1 VVHHQRGF
9 SLPRLVANDSISTPA
24 EDWYGKQRWGKE
36 RMIQLDTGL
45 GTHFADL
52 SQVSQVAREA
62 EELGFGVLWAPETKH
77 DPFLPLV
84 LAAEH
89 TRRLRLG
96 TAVAIAFPR
105 SPMVLAQIGWD
116 LAKFSGGRFILGLG
130 TQVKG
135 HNERRFSVPWVPPGP
150 RLRDLVLAIRAI
162 WDCWQNGT
170 RLDFRSAH
178 YTHTLM
184 TPFFNP
190 GPIEHPHIPIFIGG
204 VNSYM
209 CRLAG
214 EVADG
219 LLLHSLNS
227 VTYIRNV
234 VLPAL
239 AEGLQKSGRSR
250 STFTLRGTVFPL
262 LGETEEEF
270 GLARAAVRQRL
281 AFYASTRTYKV
292 VLEAHG
298 WGDLVDRLHAMAARG
313 EWGAMGREITNEML
327 DAFCVTSTPENLG
340 QALRERFD
348 GLVDRLFLNLTY
360 EPVAK
365 KIDWR
370 RVIQELA
377 A

>member
-1 VVHHQRGF
+1 
-9 SLPRLVANDSISTPA
+9 
-24 EDWYGKQRWGKE
+24 
-36 RMIQLDTGL
+36 MIHLDTGL
-45 GTHFADL
+45 GTHFGDL
-52 SQVSQVAREA
+52 SQVPHLAHEA
-62 EELGFGVLWAPETKH
+62 EALGFNALWSPETKH

-89 TRRLRLG
+89 TTTIRLG

-105 SPMVLAQIGWD
+105 SPMVLANLGWD

-150 RLRDLVLAIRAI
+150 RLRDMVLAIRAI
-162 WDCWQNGT
+162 WNAWQNGT
-170 RLDFRSAH
+170 RLDFRSPH

-190 GPIEHPHIPIFIGG
+190 GPIAHPDVPIFLGG
-204 VNSYM
+204 VNPYM

-219 LLLHSLNS
+219 LLMHSLNS
-227 VTYIRNV
+227 VTYIRQV

-239 AEGLQKSGRSR
+239 EEGLQKSSR
-250 STFTLRGTVFPL
+250 ERRAFTLRGTVFPI
-262 LGETEEEF
+262 LGDTEEELA
-270 GLARAAVRQRL
+270 LARAAVRQRI

-298 WGDLVDRLHAMAARG
+298 WGDLTDHLHGMAARG
-313 EWGAMGREITNEML
+313 EWEAMGREITEEML
-327 DAFCVTSTPENLG
+327 DAFCVTSTPEQLG
-340 QALRERFD
+340 SALHTRFD

-360 EPVAK
+360 EPAAK

-370 RVIQELA
+370 RVIRELA
-377 A
+377 TP

>member
-1 VVHHQRGF
+1 
-9 SLPRLVANDSISTPA
+9 
-24 EDWYGKQRWGKE
+24 
-36 RMIQLDTGL
+36 M
-45 GTHFADL
+45 
-52 SQVSQVAREA
+52 
-62 EELGFGVLWAPETKH
+62 GFGVLWTPETKH

-89 TRRLRLG
+89 TTQLRLG

-105 SPMVLAQIGWD
+105 SPMVVANVGWD
-116 LAKFSGGRFILGLG
+116 LAKFSSGRFILGLG

-150 RLRDLVLAIRAI
+150 RLRDMVLAIRAI
-162 WDCWQNGT
+162 WASWQNGT

-190 GPIEHPHIPIFIGG
+190 GPIEHPDIPIFIGG
-204 VNSYM
+204 VNPYM

-227 VTYIRNV
+227 ATYIRDV
-234 VLPAL
+234 VLPAV
-239 AEGLQKSGRSR
+239 EQGLKQQGRPR
-250 STFTLRGTVFPL
+250 RAFTLRGTVFPVIA
-262 LGETEEEF
+262 ETEDELE
-270 GLARAAVRQRL
+270 LARAAVRQRL

-292 VLEAHG
+292 VLAAHG
-298 WGDLVDRLHAMAARG
+298 WGDLTDRLHAMASRG
-313 EWGAMGREITNEML
+313 DWEAMGNEITDEML
-327 DAFCVTSTPENLG
+327 DAFCVTCTPDELG
-340 QALRERFD
+340 AALRARFD
-348 GLVDRLFLNLTY
+348 GLVDRLVLSLTY
-360 EPVAK
+360 EPAAK
-365 KIDWR
+365 KLNWR
-370 RVIQELA
+370 RLVQELA

>member
-1 VVHHQRGF
+1 
-9 SLPRLVANDSISTPA
+9 
-24 EDWYGKQRWGKE
+24 
-36 RMIQLDTGL
+36 MIHLDTAL
-45 GTHFADL
+45 GTHVDAL
-52 SQVSQVAREA
+52 GRVASAAREA
-62 EELGFGVLWAPETKH
+62 EATGFGVLWTPETKH

-89 TRRLRLG
+89 TTQIRLG

-105 SPMVLAQIGWD
+105 SPMVVANIGWD

-150 RLRDLVLAIRAI
+150 RLRDMVLALRAI
-162 WDCWQNGT
+162 WASWQNGT

-178 YTHTLM
+178 YSHTLM

-190 GPIEHPHIPIFIGG
+190 GPIEHPDIPIFIGG
-204 VNSYM
+204 VNPYM

-219 LLLHSLNS
+219 LLMHSLNS
-227 VTYIRNV
+227 ATYIRDV
-234 VLPAL
+234 VLPAV
-239 AEGLQKSGRSR
+239 EQGLRKQGRSR
-250 STFTLRGTVFPL
+250 RAFTLRGTVFPVIA
-262 LGETEEEF
+262 ETEDELE
-270 GLARAAVRQRL
+270 LARAAVRQRI

-298 WGDLVDRLHAMAARG
+298 WGDLTDRLHAMAARG
-313 EWGAMGREITNEML
+313 DWEAMGNEITDEML
-327 DAFCVTSTPENLG
+327 DAFCVTCTPDELG
-340 QALRERFD
+340 AALRVRFD
-348 GLVDRLFLNLTY
+348 GLVDHLVLNLTY
-360 EPVAK
+360 EPAAK
-365 KIDWR
+365 KLNWR
-370 RVIQELA
+370 RLVQELA

>member
-1 VVHHQRGF
+1 
-9 SLPRLVANDSISTPA
+9 
-24 EDWYGKQRWGKE
+24 
-36 RMIQLDTGL
+36 MIQLDTGL
-45 GTHFADL
+45 GTHIADL
-52 SQVSQVAREA
+52 SQVARAAQEA
-62 EELGFGVLWAPETKH
+62 EDLGFGALWSAETKH
-77 DPFLPLV
+77 DPFLPLI

-89 TRRLRLG
+89 TRRIRLG

-105 SPMVLAQIGWD
+105 SPMVLANLGWD
-116 LAKFSGGRFILGLG
+116 LAAFSHGRFILGLG

-150 RLRDLVLAIRAI
+150 RLRDMILAMRAI
-162 WDCWQNGT
+162 WNSWQNGT
-170 RLDFRSAH
+170 RLDFRSQH

-190 GPIEHPHIPIFIGG
+190 GPIEHPHVPIFIGG
-204 VNSYM
+204 VNPYM

-219 LLLHSLNS
+219 LLMHSLNS
-227 VTYIRNV
+227 VTYVRQV

-239 AEGLQKSGRSR
+239 EQGLQKSGRPR
-250 STFTLRGTVFPL
+250 SAFTLRGTVFPI

-270 GLARAAVRQRL
+270 ALARAAVRQRL

-298 WGDLVDRLHAMAARG
+298 WGDLTDRLHSMAARG
-313 EWGAMGREITNEML
+313 AWEAMGREMTDEML

-360 EPVAK
+360 EPAAK
-365 KIDWR
+365 KVDWR
-370 RVIQELA
+370 QVIRELA
-377 A
+377 AQAR

>member
-1 VVHHQRGF
+1 M
-9 SLPRLVANDSISTPA
+9 L
-24 EDWYGKQRWGKE
+24 
-36 RMIQLDTGL
+36 QLDTGL
-45 GTHFADL
+45 GTHFGDL
-52 SQVSQVAREA
+52 SQVPQMARDAEA
-62 EELGFGVLWAPETKH
+62 LGFGALWSPETKH

-89 TRRLRLG
+89 TSRIHLG
-96 TAVAIAFPR
+96 TAVAIAFPP
-105 SPMVLAQIGWD
+105 SPMVLANIGWD

-135 HNERRFSVPWVPPGP
+135 HNERRFSVPWVAPGP
-150 RLRDLVLAIRAI
+150 RLRDLVLAMRAI
-162 WDCWQNGT
+162 WESWQNGT

-190 GPIEHPHIPIFIGG
+190 GPIEHPDIPIFLGG
-204 VNSYM
+204 VNPYM

-219 LLLHSLNS
+219 LLMHSLNS

-239 AEGLQKSGRSR
+239 TEGLQKSGRDR
-250 STFTLRGTVFPL
+250 RTFTLRGTVFPI
-262 LGETEEEF
+262 LGETEAEIE
-270 GLARAAVRQRL
+270 LARAAVRQRL

-298 WGDLVDRLHAMAARG
+298 WGDLTDHLHGMAARG
-313 EWGAMGREITNEML
+313 EWEAMGREITDEML
-327 DAFCVTSTPENLG
+327 EAFCVTSTPETLG
-340 QALRERFD
+340 RVLRERFD

-360 EPVAK
+360 EPAAK
-365 KIDWR
+365 KVDWPQVLR
-370 RVIQELA
+370 ELA

>member
-1 VVHHQRGF
+1 MRKRNV
-9 SLPRLVANDSISTPA
+9 
-24 EDWYGKQRWGKE
+24 
-36 RMIQLDTGL
+36 IQLDTGL
-45 GTHFADL
+45 GTHFGELA
-52 SQVSQVAREA
+52 QVPLVAREA
-62 EELGFGVLWAPETKH
+62 EELGFGALWAPETKH

-89 TRRLRLG
+89 TTRIRLG

-105 SPMVLAQIGWD
+105 SPMALANIGWD
-116 LAKFSGGRFILGLG
+116 LAQFSKGRFILGLG

-150 RLRDLVLAIRAI
+150 RLRDMILAVRAI
-162 WDCWQNGT
+162 WDSWQHGT
-170 RLDFRSAH
+170 RLDFRSEH

-190 GPIEHPHIPIFIGG
+190 GPIEYPEVPIFIGG
-204 VNSYM
+204 VNPYM

-214 EVADG
+214 EVAEG
-219 LLLHSLNS
+219 LLMHSLNS
-227 VTYIRNV
+227 VTYMRHV

-239 AEGLQKSGRSR
+239 EQGLRKRGRSR
-250 STFTLRGTVFPL
+250 RDFTLRGTVFPI
-262 LGETEEEF
+262 LGETEAEF
-270 GLARAAVRQRL
+270 ELARAAVRQRI

-292 VLEAHG
+292 VLDAHG
-298 WGDLVDRLHAMAARG
+298 WGDLTDRLHGMAAGG
-313 EWGAMGREITNEML
+313 EWEAMGREITDEML
-327 DAFCVTSTPENLG
+327 DAFCVTATPETLG

-365 KIDWR
+365 KVDWR

>member
-1 VVHHQRGF
+1 
-9 SLPRLVANDSISTPA
+9 
-24 EDWYGKQRWGKE
+24 
-36 RMIQLDTGL
+36 MIHLDTGL
-45 GTHFADL
+45 GTHVDAL
-52 SQVSQVAREA
+52 GHVASAAREA
-62 EELGFGVLWAPETKH
+62 EAMGFGVLWTPETKH

-89 TRRLRLG
+89 TTQLRLG

-105 SPMVLAQIGWD
+105 SPMVVANVGWD
-116 LAKFSGGRFILGLG
+116 LAKFSSGRFILGLG

-150 RLRDLVLAIRAI
+150 RLRDMVLAIRAI
-162 WDCWQNGT
+162 WASWQNGT

-190 GPIEHPHIPIFIGG
+190 GPIEHPDIPIFIGG
-204 VNSYM
+204 VNPYM

-227 VTYIRNV
+227 ATYIRDV
-234 VLPAL
+234 VLPAV
-239 AEGLQKSGRSR
+239 EQGLKKQGRPR
-250 STFTLRGTVFPL
+250 RAFTLRGTVFPVIA
-262 LGETEEEF
+262 ETEDELE
-270 GLARAAVRQRL
+270 LARAAVRQRL

-292 VLEAHG
+292 VLAAHG
-298 WGDLVDRLHAMAARG
+298 WGDLTDRLHAMASRG
-313 EWGAMGREITNEML
+313 DWEAMGNEITDEML
-327 DAFCVTSTPENLG
+327 DAFCVTCTPDELG
-340 QALRERFD
+340 AALRARFD
-348 GLVDRLFLNLTY
+348 GLVDRLVLSLTY
-360 EPVAK
+360 EPAAK
-365 KIDWR
+365 KLNWR
-370 RVIQELA
+370 RLVQELA

>member
-1 VVHHQRGF
+1 
-9 SLPRLVANDSISTPA
+9 
-24 EDWYGKQRWGKE
+24 
-36 RMIQLDTGL
+36 M
-45 GTHFADL
+45 
-52 SQVSQVAREA
+52 AREA
-62 EELGFGVLWAPETKH
+62 EALGFGALWSPETKH

-84 LAAEH
+84 LASEH
-89 TRRLRLG
+89 TACIRLG

-105 SPMVLAQIGWD
+105 SPMVLANVGWD

-135 HNERRFSVPWVPPGP
+135 HNERRFSVAWTSPGP
-150 RLRDLVLAIRAI
+150 RLRDMVLAIRAI

-184 TPFFNP
+184 TPFFHP
-190 GPIEHPHIPIFIGG
+190 GPIEHPQVPIFIGG
-204 VNSYM
+204 VNPYM

-219 LLLHSLNS
+219 LLMHSLNS
-227 VTYIRNV
+227 VTYIRHV

-239 AEGLQKSGRSR
+239 LEGLQKSGRDR
-250 STFTLRGTVFPL
+250 SMFTLRGTVFPV
-262 LGETEEEF
+262 LGETEAELEH
-270 GLARAAVRQRL
+270 ARAAVRQRL

-298 WGDLVDRLHAMAARG
+298 WGDLTDRLHGMAARG
-313 EWGAMGREITNEML
+313 EWEAMGREITDEML
-327 DAFCVTSTPENLG
+327 DAFCVTSTPDMLG
-340 QALRERFD
+340 RVLRERFD

-360 EPVAK
+360 EPAAK

-370 RVIQELA
+370 RVVQELTA
-377 A
+377 E

>member
-1 VVHHQRGF
+1 M
-9 SLPRLVANDSISTPA
+9 L
-24 EDWYGKQRWGKE
+24 
-36 RMIQLDTGL
+36 QLDTGL
-45 GTHFADL
+45 GTHFAGLGD
-52 SQVSQVAREA
+52 VARTAREA
-62 EELGFGVLWAPETKH
+62 EEAGFGALWVPETKH
-77 DPFLPLV
+77 DPFLPV
-84 LAAEH
+84 ALAAEH
-89 TRRLRLG
+89 SQRIRLG

-105 SPMVLAQIGWD
+105 SPMVLAHIGWD

-135 HNERRFSVPWVPPGP
+135 HNERRFSVSWTSPGP
-150 RLRDLVLAIRAI
+150 RLRDLILALRAI

-190 GPIEHPHIPIFIGG
+190 GPIEHPHVPIFIGG
-204 VNSYM
+204 VNPYM

-219 LLLHSLNS
+219 LLMHSLNS
-227 VTYIRNV
+227 VTYIRQV

-239 AEGLQKSGRSR
+239 LEGLHKSGRER
-250 STFTLRGTVFPL
+250 SAFTLRGTVFPI
-262 LGETEEEF
+262 LGESEEELE
-270 GLARAAVRQRL
+270 LARAAVRQRI

-298 WGDLVDRLHAMAARG
+298 WGDLTDRLHGMAARG
-313 EWGAMGREITNEML
+313 EWEAMGREITDEML
-327 DAFCVTSTPENLG
+327 EAFCVTSTPDMLG
-340 QALRERFD
+340 RVLRERFD

-360 EPVAK
+360 EPAAK
-365 KIDWR
+365 KLNWQQ
-370 RVIQELA
+370 VIQELA

>member
-1 VVHHQRGF
+1 MLR
-9 SLPRLVANDSISTPA
+9 
-24 EDWYGKQRWGKE
+24 
-36 RMIQLDTGL
+36 LDTGL
-45 GTHFADL
+45 GTHIGEL
-52 SQVSQVAREA
+52 SQVPQAARDA
-62 EELGFGVLWAPETKH
+62 EEMGFGALWAAETKH

-89 TRRLRLG
+89 TRQIRLG

-105 SPMVLAQIGWD
+105 SPMVLAHVGWD

-150 RLRDLVLAIRAI
+150 RLRDMILAIRAI
-162 WDCWQNGT
+162 WETWQHGT
-170 RLDFRSAH
+170 RLDFRSEH

-190 GPIEHPHIPIFIGG
+190 GPIEHPDVPIFIGG
-204 VNSYM
+204 VNPYM

-219 LLLHSLNS
+219 LLMHSLNS

-234 VLPAL
+234 VLPAV
-239 AEGLQKSGRSR
+239 AQGLQKSGRSR
-250 STFTLRGTVFPL
+250 SAFTLRGTVFPVIA
-262 LGETEEEF
+262 ETEDELE
-270 GLARAAVRQRL
+270 LARAAVRQRI
-281 AFYASTRTYKV
+281 AFYASTRTYKA
-292 VLEAHG
+292 VLDAHG
-298 WGDLVDRLHAMAARG
+298 WGDLTDRLHGMAARG
-313 EWGAMGREITNEML
+313 AWQEMGREITDEML
-327 DAFCVTSTPENLG
+327 EAFCVTSTPEDLG

-360 EPVAK
+360 EPAAK
-365 KIDWR
+365 KIAWR
-370 RVIQELA
+370 RLIQELA

>member
-1 VVHHQRGF
+1 MLH
-9 SLPRLVANDSISTPA
+9 
-24 EDWYGKQRWGKE
+24 
-36 RMIQLDTGL
+36 LDTGL
-45 GTHFADL
+45 GTHVGAL
-52 SQVSQVAREA
+52 SQVPQVAQEA
-62 EELGFGVLWAPETKH
+62 EALEFGALWSPETKH

-89 TRRLRLG
+89 TTRIRLG

-105 SPMVLAQIGWD
+105 SPMVLANIGWD

-150 RLRDLVLAIRAI
+150 RLRDMVLAIRAI
-162 WDCWQNGT
+162 WDSWQHGT

-190 GPIEHPHIPIFIGG
+190 GPIEHPHVPIFIGG
-204 VNSYM
+204 VNPYM

-219 LLLHSLNS
+219 LLMHSLNS
-227 VTYIRNV
+227 VTYIRHV

-239 AEGLQKSGRSR
+239 AEGLRKSGRKR
-250 STFTLRGTVFPL
+250 SAFTLRGTVFPI
-262 LGETEEEF
+262 LGDTEEEIE
-270 GLARAAVRQRL
+270 LARTAVRQRI

-298 WGDLVDRLHAMAARG
+298 WGDLTDHLHGMAARG
-313 EWGAMGREITNEML
+313 EWDAMGREITEEML
-327 DAFCVTSTPENLG
+327 DAFCVTSTPATLG
-340 QALRERFD
+340 QALRERFA

-360 EPVAK
+360 EPAAK

-370 RVIQELA
+370 QVIRELGA
-377 A
+377 